1 MSVSFG
7 ELLRS
12 HRRSAGLT
20 QAGLAEL
27 ANLSEQAISLLE
39 RGTRRRPRTETIQA
53 LADALGLDDQAVS
66 LFTRAAQAGRKTL
79 ERASGASIQAPS
91 SGVIRQLPP
100 ALSDFTGR
108 SREVDLLVRTLTVV
122 DERPGT
128 VQMVAVTGMGG
139 VGKTS
144 LAVYA
149 AHLAA
154 DNFPDGQI
162 YLDLRGYG
170 PGAPLSPGEALIQL
184 LRSLGVDDRTVPE
197 GTNEAAAVY
206 RSHLAGRRLLI
217 LLDNANRA
225 GQVIPLLP
233 GAPGSAVIVTSR
245 RALTTLPG
253 FRQVS
258 LSPLSD
264 ADSVEL
270 LSKIAGDARVAAEG
284 AAARSI
290 AELTGRLPLAV
301 RLIGAR
307 LAARPTW
314 PIEHMVGQLQDEHR
328 RLDEFGTGESGVRAN
343 IAGSVEF
350 LAGSDEDL
358 DIRAAAALELLG
370 LPNGSDLTTIT
381 AAQLLDSSE
390 AAAEPVLERLVD
402 LNLLESV
409 APGRYR
415 LHDLIRAYARER
427 ASQHLSEGARED
439 ALARVLKLYTGVAW
453 RCQELTH
460 PDSRRLAMA
469 GRPSRSLPALPEASI
484 ALTWLDNERS
494 NLLGAFHQAR
504 QAAGL
509 RGYVP
514 ELALALFGYF
524 IVNLR
529 WSEMRAI
536 DQVGREVAAELG
548 YQRLAAWLEHDLA
561 IPDVERG
568 DLGPSQ
574 AHLLRS
580 LELFQAIS
588 DLAGQARCCSS
599 LSHIT
604 ELMGRL
610 DEAVEWGERALALSL
625 RIGDQSVE
633 GISYMA
639 LGTLHVRRG
648 EHEMAQQRFDL
659 SIALAEKAGNLRS
672 LSRRYQYVGQAYL
685 GGGLNALAE
694 QALLKSLKVL
704 VELDDQNAAAE
715 TLQHLATNHLAV
727 GDHTAATERAEGG
740 LQLARANG
748 NKLREGR
755 LLIVLGKISAAKD
768 DLPAARSLWRQAADV
783 LRPLSPN
790 DEAAALQVL
799 ADHEDGR
806 RYDPSASAEN

>member
-1 MSVSFG
+1 MSVTFG
-7 ELLRS
+7 EMLRS
-12 HRRSAGLT
+12 HRLSAGLT
-20 QAGLAEL
+20 QAGLAER

-53 LADALGLDDQAVS
+53 LVDALGLDDQAVS
-66 LFTRAAQAGRKTL
+66 QFTLAAQAARKSRDRTSDVPIL
-79 ERASGASIQAPS
+79 LPSAP
-91 SGVIRQLPP
+91 RQLPP

-108 SREVDLLVRTLTVV
+108 HREVDLLIRTLTTV
-122 DERPGT
+122 DDRPGT
-128 VQMVAVTGMGG
+128 VQMAAVTGMGG

-144 LAVYA
+144 LAVHA

-154 DNFPDGQI
+154 ENFPDGQL
-162 YLDLRGYG
+162 YLDVRGYG
-170 PGAPLSPGEALIQL
+170 PGAPLSPGEALVQL

-206 RSHLAGRRLLI
+206 RSYLAGRRLLI
-217 LLDNANRA
+217 LLDNANSA

-233 GAPGSAVIVTSR
+233 GTPGSAVIVTSR

-253 FRQVS
+253 FRQIS

-270 LSKIAGDARVAAEG
+270 LARIAGATRVAAEG
-284 AAARSI
+284 DAARSI

-350 LAGSDEDL
+350 LAGSDQDL
-358 DIRAAAALELLG
+358 DIQAAAALDLLG

-381 AAQLLDSSE
+381 AAHLLDSTE
-390 AAAEPVLERLVD
+390 VAAEPVLERLVD

-427 ASQHLSEGARED
+427 AGQRLSEAAREA
-439 ALARVLKLYTGVAW
+439 ALARVLKLYTGMAW

-469 GRPSRSLPALPEASI
+469 GKPGRSLPELPDASTALA
-484 ALTWLDNERS
+484 WLDNERS
-494 NLLGAFHQAR
+494 NLVGAFHEAR
-504 QAAGL
+504 QSPAL

-529 WSEMRAI
+529 WSEMRVI

-548 YQRLAAWLEHDLA
+548 FDRLAAWLEHDLA

-568 DLGPSQ
+568 ELEPSQ
-574 AHLLRS
+574 THLLRS
-580 LELFQAIS
+580 LELFRAIP

-610 DEAVEWGERALALSL
+610 DEAVEWGEQALALSL

-633 GISYMA
+633 GISYVA

-648 EHEMAQQRFDL
+648 EHEMAKQRFDL
-659 SIALAEKAGNLRS
+659 SIALAEKAANLRS

-694 QALLKSLKVL
+694 QALLKSLDVL
-704 VELDDQNAAAE
+704 AELDDQNAAAE
-715 TLQHLATNHLAV
+715 TLQHLAANHLAV
-727 GDHTAATERAEGG
+727 GDHAAATGRAEAG

-755 LLIVLGKISAAKD
+755 LLIVLGRIEAVTD
-768 DLPAARSLWRQAADV
+768 DLSAARSLWQQAAAL

-790 DEAAALQVL
+790 DESVALQL
-799 ADHEDGR
+799 LTEHED
-806 RYDPSASAEN
+806 